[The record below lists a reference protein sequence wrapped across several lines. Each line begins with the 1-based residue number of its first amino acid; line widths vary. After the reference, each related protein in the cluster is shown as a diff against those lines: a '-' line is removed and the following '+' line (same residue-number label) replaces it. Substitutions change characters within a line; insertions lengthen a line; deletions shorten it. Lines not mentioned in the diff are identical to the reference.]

1 MIPYILAVAGGY
13 LIGENTPKTPK
24 FAAGG
29 TADGRFVEELTEND
43 VSIYGFMAASE
54 VYSELDLQIEY
65 KKFKVYFDL
74 SPDIKSYGYR
84 GIQFML
90 TRIAGSFD
98 WSVNEDEY
106 EELSEADKQI
116 LINTEG
122 TEGYIVLDI
131 NPDNTEWK
139 INTDE
144 LKFSPSGSFMV
155 SEIEI
160 NYKRKEIELK

>member
-1 MIPYILAVAGGY
+1 MIPLILAAAGGY
-13 LIGENTPKTPK
+13 LIGNAPKSTK

-29 TADGRFVEELTEND
+29 TADDGRFVEELTEND

-74 SPDIKSYGYR
+74 LPDIKSYGYR
-84 GIQFML
+84 GIQFIL

-106 EELSEADKQI
+106 EELSEADKQTI
-116 LINTEG
+116 INMEG

-131 NPDNTEWK
+131 NPDSTEWK

-160 NYKRKEIELK
+160 NFKKKEIELK